1 MQEQI
6 WRQKKAKKPSVHR
19 EVADMLRLVVLDQ
32 HREAAGVDLGALA
45 ECLLRNQVRA
55 AVQDDL
61 RRLGLAHAAVVQ
73 HIALGTDQLKPPA
86 VKGIAAAA
94 QGGQRFHRA
103 AQPLLGGVPV
113 KERPVEGVAVAL
125 HGNLIAVVDAGH
137 TRQGKDHRIAQQQA
151 ADGTVHLAGRDA
163 ALALPVAVAAVAG
176 LARNGGDG
184 ALGVVGREEVHRTV
198 QRRGRVVLAD
208 LQDPVGYIR
217 RVGAVQVI
225 QCGAAEGIIHHGV
238 KAVPAQV
245 GAALAEGLLRGGV
258 LPDLAQQQLVL
269 AVGFD
274 GSTDFFDK
282 AVRQLIGH
290 IEPETRGPQPQPG
303 VNDTAFAADK
313 IHIGGRILLHLRQ
326 CLKAP
331 PAAVAAGIARV
342 KVVPAA
348 VGRAAVAVGTA
359 RAVAA
364 LAVEVDRVRAGV
376 AEHAIENDADALF
389 GSGGAK
395 GAELLIR
402 AQQRVGLEVVGRVVA
417 VVGVGL
423 KDRVQIQA
431 GDAEITQIRQ
441 LLLDSREVAAVVVHV
456 QVALA
461 LLGRPEVGLTGL
473 VGAVD
478 AVGEGHLLAGV
489 ALAEAVGEDLVHR
502 AVFQPVGGLEV
513 RLMHGQ
519 LPFLPLGPA

>member
-1 MQEQI
+1 MQEQFGGK
-6 WRQKKAKKPSVHR
+6 RKPSVHR

-45 ECLLRNQVRA
+45 ESLLRDQVRA

-125 HGNLIAVVDAGH
+125 HGDLITVVDAGH
-137 TRQGKDHRIAQQQA
+137 ARQGKDHRIPQQQA
-151 ADGTVHLAGRDA
+151 ADGAVHLAGRNT

-184 ALGVVGREEVHRTV
+184 ALGVVGGQEVHRTV

-225 QCGAAEGIIHHGV
+225 QRGVAEGIVHHGIE
-238 KAVPAQV
+238 AVPAQV

-269 AVGFD
+269 TMGFD
-274 GSTDFFDK
+274 GSTDFFNESIG
-282 AVRQLIGH
+282 QLIGY
-290 IEPETRGPQPQPG
+290 IEPEARGTQPQPG
-303 VNDTAFAADK
+303 VNDAALAADK
-313 IHIGGRILLHLRQ
+313 IHIGGRILLYLGQR
-326 CLKAP
+326 LKVP
-331 PAAVAAGIARV
+331 PAAVAAAIAGV

-364 LAVEVDRVRAGV
+364 LTVEVDRVRAGM
-376 AEHAIENDADALF
+376 AEHAVKNDADALS

-395 GAELLIR
+395 GAELLVR

-423 KDRVQIQA
+423 KDRVQ
-431 GDAEITQIRQ
+431 
-441 LLLDSREVAAVVVHV
+441 
-456 QVALA
+456 
-461 LLGRPEVGLTGL
+461 
-473 VGAVD
+473 VD
-478 AVGEGHLLAGV
+478 AAD
-489 ALAEAVGEDLVHR
+489 A
-502 AVFQPVGGLEV
+502 
-513 RLMHGQ
+513 
-519 LPFLPLGPA
+519 